1 MVEFL
6 ADMPRVALH
15 TLGCKVNQ
23 YESEKIAED
32 FRSRG
37 FELVRF
43 SDEAD
48 IYVVNTCT
56 VTQTADSKS
65 RQAARAAINRNPNAA
80 VILTGCYAETSPDRV
95 GSIEGVA
102 LVVGNQGKNR
112 LVDEVLTKL
121 GVSPG
126 IRNPSRLTDG
136 IPPTAGKSA
145 IRNRTRALLKVQDG
159 CDQFC
164 AYCAVPFAR
173 PIMTSKPMEEALSE
187 ARDLADR
194 GHREIVLTGI
204 RLGRYAYGLTELVKA
219 LADIQG
225 IERIRLSS
233 IELSDVPA
241 GLVESIAEN
250 TKVCRH
256 LHIPL
261 QSGDD
266 GVLRRMKRPYTTTEF
281 AAFVEDVRSKVP
293 GIGITTDIMVGFP
306 GETAEEFESTCR
318 FAEKVR
324 FSRTHVFPYS
334 ARPRTEA
341 ATLKDDVSPG
351 EKNRRKARMMKL
363 AGECSQE
370 FAEGLVGRTV
380 QVLAEGKQ
388 RDANFSSGLTDNYVR
403 VIFEGGSPGELLDV
417 QVESADHGMAYGRRC

>member
-6 ADMPRVALH
+6 AEMPRVALH

-37 FELVRF
+37 FDVVRF

-56 VTQTADSKS
+56 VTQTADNKS
-65 RQAARAAINRNPNAA
+65 RQAARAAINRNPDAA
-80 VILTGCYAETSPDRV
+80 VILTGCYAETSPDLLGR
-95 GSIEGVA
+95 IDGVA
-102 LVVGNQGKNR
+102 LVVGNKGKES
-112 LVDEVLTKL
+112 LVDEV
-121 GVSPG
+121 
-126 IRNPSRLTDG
+126 IARLPLRMGDRARGRKGET
-136 IPPTAGKSA
+136 P
-145 IRNRTRALLKVQDG
+145 RTRTRSLIKIQDG

-173 PIMTSKPMEEALSE
+173 PIMTSKPMEEVLSE
-187 ARDLADR
+187 ARDLTDR
-194 GHREIVLTGI
+194 GFKEIVLTGI
-204 RLGRYAYGLTELVKA
+204 RLGRYACGLTELVKA
-219 LADIQG
+219 LADIHG

-233 IELSDVPA
+233 IELSDIPA

-266 GVLRRMKRPYTTTEF
+266 GVLRRMKRPYTTTQF
-281 AAFVEDVRSKVP
+281 AAFVANVRSKAP

-306 GETAEEFESTCR
+306 GETAEEFENTCR

-341 ATLKDDVSPG
+341 ATLKDDVSPT
-351 EKNRRKARMMKL
+351 EKNRRKARIVKL
-363 AGECSQE
+363 AAECSQE

-380 QVLAEGKQ
+380 QVLVEGKQ
-388 RDANFSSGLTDNYVR
+388 RRANLSSGLTDNYVR
-403 VIFEGGSPGELLDV
+403 VVFEGGRPGEMADV
-417 QVESADHGMAYGRRC
+417 RVESADGGIAYGVMRNP

>member
-56 VTQTADSKS
+56 VTRTADSKS
-65 RQAARAAINRNPNAA
+65 RQAARAAINRNPDAA
-80 VILTGCYAETSPDRV
+80 VILTGCYAETSPDLLGR
-95 GSIEGVA
+95 IDGVT
-102 LVVGNQGKNR
+102 LVVGNKGKES
-112 LVDEVLTKL
+112 LVDEVIAKL
-121 GVSPG
+121 HRRGG
-126 IRNPSRLTDG
+126 EGARGRDGETARRLT
-136 IPPTAGKSA
+136 
-145 IRNRTRALLKVQDG
+145 RTRALLKVQDG

-194 GHREIVLTGI
+194 GFKEIVLTGI

-233 IELSDVPA
+233 IELSDIPA
-241 GLVESIAEN
+241 GLVELIAEN

-256 LHIPL
+256 LHMPL

-281 AAFVEDVRSKVP
+281 AAFVADVRSKAP
-293 GIGITTDIMVGFP
+293 GIGITADIMVGFP

-351 EKNRRKARMMKL
+351 EKNRRKALMMKL

-380 QVLAEGKQ
+380 QVLVEGKQ
-388 RDANFSSGLTDNYVR
+388 RGAKVSSGFTDNYVR
-403 VIFEGGSPGELLDV
+403 AVFKGGRPGEIVDV
-417 QVESADHGMAYGRRC
+417 RIESADGGIAYGVMRNP